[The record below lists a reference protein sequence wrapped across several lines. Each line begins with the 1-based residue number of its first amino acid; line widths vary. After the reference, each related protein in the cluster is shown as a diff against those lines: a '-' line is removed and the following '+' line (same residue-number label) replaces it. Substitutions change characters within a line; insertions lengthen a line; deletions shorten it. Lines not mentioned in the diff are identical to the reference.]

1 MRFGNGFLW
10 RRKNEHHRR
19 RHNRNRGTGMD
30 YRIGEF
36 DFMRNRIKCR
46 KCGDIIESKNRH
58 DYVTCK
64 CGAVAVDGGSSY
76 LKRTGDPADIEE
88 LEEWPKDPKD
98 MYGNE

>member
-1 MRFGNGFLW
+1 MTDEEIKRSQELFGKTERLEAE
-10 RRKNEHHRR
+10 R
-19 RHNRNRGTGMD
+19 T
-30 YRIGEF
+30 
-36 DFMRNRIKCR
+36 MRNRIRCR
-46 KCGDIIESKNRH
+46 KCGDIIESKTRH

-98 MYGNE
+98 MCGNE